1 MDCPQ
6 STYASTFFATAIHV
20 EPRGTAAVRS
30 VAEEGNGHTGAAT
43 GKREAEIC
51 VHVVTAPPTR
61 VRGLEIGIRLWLGDR
76 SAWGSEIGV
85 LV

>member
-1 MDCPQ
+1 MPAEYLCLNLFRNRDPC
-6 STYASTFFATAIHV
+6 V

-30 VAEEGNGHTGAAT
+30 AAEEGHGRSGAAT